1 MRIGIAIDGS
11 ENSLRA
17 LREAIRLGKLLKDPA
32 SLVLINV
39 HLSALISPVARG
51 IDRKQIESYMD
62 QIAEEELADAKRIV
76 AEAGMSA
83 DIVKGHGEV
92 APTILETLQKEK
104 IEMLVLGG
112 KGRSSVT
119 DLLLGSITTKL
130 ISLSPIPVIVV
141 K

>member
-17 LREAIRLGKLLKDPA
+17 LREAIRLGNMMKAPA

-62 QIAEEELADAKRIV
+62 QIAEEELADAKAIV

-92 APTILETLQKEK
+92 APTILETIKNQN
-104 IEMLVLGG
+104 IELLVLGG

-119 DLLLGSITTKL
+119 DLLLGSVTTKL
-130 ISLSPIPVIVV
+130 TSLSPIPVIVV

>member
-11 ENSLRA
+11 DNSLRA
-17 LREAIRLGKLLKDPA
+17 LREAIRLGKMLKDPA

-76 AEAGMSA
+76 AEAGVSA

-92 APTILETLQKEK
+92 APTILETIQKEK

-119 DLLLGSITTKL
+119 DLLLGSVTTKL

>member
-17 LREAIRLGKLLKDPA
+17 LREAIRLGKMMKEPA
-32 SLVLINV
+32 SLLLINV

-62 QIAEEELADAKRIV
+62 QIAEEELADAKRI
-76 AEAGMSA
+76 AADAGIPVE
-83 DIVKGHGEV
+83 IVKGHGEV
-92 APTILETLQKEK
+92 APTILETLKNEK
-104 IEMLVLGG
+104 LDLLVLGG

-119 DLLLGSITTKL
+119 DLLLGSVTTKL

>member
-17 LREAIRLGKLLKDPA
+17 LREAIRLGNMMKEPA
-32 SLVLINV
+32 SLLLINV

-76 AEAGMSA
+76 ADAGLSA
-83 DIVKGHGEV
+83 EIIKGHGEV
-92 APTILETLQKEK
+92 APTILQTIKNEK
-104 IEMLVLGG
+104 LDLLVVGG

-119 DLLLGSITTKL
+119 DLLLGSVTTKL

>member
-17 LREAIRLGKLLKDPA
+17 LREAIRLGNMMKEPA
-32 SLVLINV
+32 SLLLINV

-76 AEAGMSA
+76 TDAGLSAE
-83 DIVKGHGEV
+83 IIKGHGEV
-92 APTILETLQKEK
+92 APTILQTIKNEK
-104 IEMLVLGG
+104 LDLLVVGG

-119 DLLLGSITTKL
+119 DLLLGSVTTKL

>member
-17 LREAIRLGKLLKDPA
+17 LREAIRLGKMMKEPA

-62 QIAEEELADAKRIV
+62 QIAEEELADAKAIV
-76 AEAGMSA
+76 AEAGLSA
-83 DIVKGHGEV
+83 AIVKGHGEV
-92 APTILETLQKEK
+92 APTILETIKNEK
-104 IEMLVLGG
+104 IELLVLGG

-119 DLLLGSITTKL
+119 DLLLGSVTTKL

>member
-11 ENSLRA
+11 ENSLR
-17 LREAIRLGKLLKDPA
+17 A

-92 APTILETLQKEK
+92 EPTILETIQKEK

-119 DLLLGSITTKL
+119 DLLLGSVTTKL

>member
-17 LREAIRLGKLLKDPA
+17 LREAIRLSKLLKDPA

>member
-17 LREAIRLGKLLKDPA
+17 LREAIRLGNMMKAPA

-62 QIAEEELADAKRIV
+62 QIAEEELADAKAIDD
-76 AEAGMSA
+76 EAGMSA

-92 APTILETLQKEK
+92 APTILETIKNQN
-104 IEMLVLGG
+104 IELLVLGG

-119 DLLLGSITTKL
+119 DLLLGSVTTKL
-130 ISLSPIPVIVV
+130 TSLSPIPVIVV

>member
-92 APTILETLQKEK
+92 APTILETIQKEK

-119 DLLLGSITTKL
+119 DLLLGSVTTKL

>member
-17 LREAIRLGKLLKDPA
+17 LREAIRLGKMMKEPA

-62 QIAEEELADAKRIV
+62 QIAEEELADAKAIV
-76 AEAGMSA
+76 AESGLSA
-83 DIVKGHGEV
+83 AIVKGHGEV
-92 APTILETLQKEK
+92 APTILDTIKNEK
-104 IEMLVLGG
+104 IELLVLGG

-119 DLLLGSITTKL
+119 DLLLGSVTTKL

>member
-17 LREAIRLGKLLKDPA
+17 LREAIRLSKLLKDPA

-92 APTILETLQKEK
+92 APTILGTLQKEK